1 MSDKSTVLRTFNTHF
16 FEFIDDILNI
26 FPNNADLMSARKSF
40 ETIKKANPTAILKAW
55 FSFVYSPYIEQIE
68 SGNIEFFFEKNYK
81 DDLTNLANGGE
92 VMKIID
98 SFRNPV
104 KNMSDTNKAHT
115 MKYIQN
121 LSKLS
126 ILYSGAA
133 R

>member
-1 MSDKSTVLRTFNTHF
+1 MSDKSSVLRTFNTHF
-16 FEFIDDILNI
+16 FEFVDDILNL
-26 FPNNADLMSARKSF
+26 FPSNPDLLSARKSF

-55 FSFVYSPYIEQIE
+55 NSLVYSPYIEQIE
-68 SGNIEFFFEKNYK
+68 NGNINFFFEKNYEN
-81 DDLTNLANGGE
+81 DLSYLANGGE

-98 SFRNPV
+98 SFRDPV
-104 KNMSDTNKAHT
+104 KNMSDVNKMHT

-126 ILYSGAA
+126 TLYIS